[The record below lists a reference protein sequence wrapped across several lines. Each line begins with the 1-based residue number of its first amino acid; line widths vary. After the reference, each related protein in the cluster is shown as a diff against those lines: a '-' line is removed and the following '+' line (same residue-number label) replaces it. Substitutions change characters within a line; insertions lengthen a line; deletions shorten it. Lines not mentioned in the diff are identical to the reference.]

1 MGSELWDNIKFG
13 SMSIRIHSS
22 ENRKTIN
29 WAGGTS
35 TEMFIYPSDGNFLD
49 RNFIFR
55 ISSATVEV
63 EHSDFTFFEGITR
76 HLMILKGEL
85 ELIHVNRYTKVL
97 SVYEQDTFSG
107 EWETKSIGKVTD
119 FNLMLKSGAE
129 GSLKHVGL
137 NQGELKKLE
146 LNGKRNFAYVAKG
159 LFDCNGTTAQAGDLI
174 EFDTTETTIAEFLCE
189 EDGDLIWI
197 EVNHD

>member
-1 MGSELWDNIKFG
+1 MKV
-13 SMSIRIHSS
+13 HSAGKRS
-22 ENRKTIN
+22 PIN

-35 TEMFIYPSDGNFLD
+35 TEMFIYPSDGSFVD
-49 RNFIFR
+49 RNFTFR

-63 EHSDFTFFEGITR
+63 EQSNFTFFEGITR

-85 ELIHVNRYTKVL
+85 ELIHVNRYSKVL

-119 FNLMLKSGAE
+119 FNLMLKNGAE
-129 GSLKHVGL
+129 GNLKHFGL
-137 NQGELKKLE
+137 NLGEMKKLE
-146 LNGKRNFAYVAKG
+146 INAKYNFAYVAKG
-159 LFDCNGTTAQAGDLI
+159 LFDCNGATAQVGDLI
-174 EFDTTETTIAEFLCE
+174 EFDESDNNPLEFLCE

-197 EVNHD
+197 EVDL